1 MAACVGLTRG
11 APGRAGRC
19 GFRTYTIRLS
29 RGHAACHYA
38 VMTPKLSAGPADDR
52 SPSHPDAG
60 HAHGPALSL
69 EPFLR
74 AYGEWKTATV
84 EFERAV
90 RRMHAGDVEARV
102 EAQAQARRL
111 AQLHHS
117 FLETS
122 QPYFAASADAAADR
136 DTSEAPPGTV
146 DTEPDVCVLC
156 GGTGRIGL
164 EACRE
169 CRGTGLLIVASGGG

>member
-1 MAACVGLTRG
+1 MAACLVLTRG
-11 APGRAGRC
+11 ASGARRP
-19 GFRTYTIRLS
+19 
-29 RGHAACHYA
+29 RGHAACHH
-38 VMTPKLSAGPADDR
+38 VGMTPKLSAGPADDR

-74 AYGEWKTATV
+74 AYREWKAATV

-90 RRMHAGDVEARV
+90 RRMHASDGEARV

-117 FLETS
+117 FLESS
-122 QPYFAASADAAADR
+122 QPYFAASADAVADR
-136 DTSEAPPGTV
+136 DTLEAPPETV
-146 DTEPDVCVLC
+146 DTEPDICVLC

-164 EACRE
+164 EACSE
-169 CRGTGLLIVASGGG
+169 CRGTGLLIVAGGGG